1 MNILLSL
8 KKFHNGFCMESKVIK
23 GKVKIEVYVTDIHN
37 VIQSEFIRREI
48 LVFYPELKIDFDLED
63 VDRVLRVEGIFNSV
77 EIKDRIRSKGYKCE
91 EMK

>member
-1 MNILLSL
+1 
-8 KKFHNGFCMESKVIK
+8 MESKVIK
-23 GKVKIEVYVTDIHN
+23 AKVKIEVFVTDIHN
-37 VIQSEFIRREI
+37 VIQREFIRREI